1 MKYLVS
7 RKKLEANL
15 SQNHITGFV
24 FRQVRFTESL
34 AASHVHEMFCLRNTG
49 SLVLGRSHPAVESLE
64 KQTKLISWG
73 KQAAGPRH
81 FHYIIT
87 TTCTVAEDL

>member
-24 FRQVRFTESL
+24 FKR
-34 AASHVHEMFCLRNTG
+34 
-49 SLVLGRSHPAVESLE
+49 VLQLPMIMKCFS
-64 KQTKLISWG
+64 
-73 KQAAGPRH
+73 
-81 FHYIIT
+81 
-87 TTCTVAEDL
+87 

>member
-24 FRQVRFTESL
+24 FRQVRFTESF
-34 AASHVHEMFCLRNTG
+34 AASHDHEMFCLKE
-49 SLVLGRSHPAVESLE
+49 H
-64 KQTKLISWG
+64 
-73 KQAAGPRH
+73 
-81 FHYIIT
+81 
-87 TTCTVAEDL
+87 